1 MDAAVDY
8 VCLAAGKG
16 TRLGRLGS
24 YLQKCM
30 YPVGLRPFLELSID
44 NLLAAGADPARDRLT
59 LVVGHLAEQVR
70 AYFGDEHRGLRIRYL
85 EQREQLGTAHA
96 LHLVHE
102 ALRPEAP
109 VLVWLA
115 DLYAPPGLFAA
126 VRDHP
131 ERNVLTLGPGHAD
144 ERRDVRVATEGER
157 VVSTFRSEGE
167 LSDIGLWKLAPEVLA
182 QMLARRAG
190 EYRLL
195 ASLQHALDGGARVGW
210 VEAERWIHLGGTQP
224 SPEANVR
231 SVIAELLALEA
242 A

>member
-1 MDAAVDY
+1 MDI

-16 TRLGRLGS
+16 TRLGRLGR

-44 NLLAAGADPARDRLT
+44 NLLASGADPARDRLT

-70 AYFGDEHRGLRIRYL
+70 AYFGDAHRGLPIRYL

-102 ALRPEAP
+102 ALRPSEP

-115 DLYAPPGLFAA
+115 DLYAPPELFAA

-131 ERNVLTLGPGHAD
+131 ERNVLTLGPGHED
-144 ERRDVRVATEGER
+144 ERRDVRVATDGAR
-157 VVSTFRSEGE
+157 VVSTFRGEGS

-182 QMLARRAG
+182 RMLARREGGG

-210 VEAERWIHLGGTQP
+210 VEAERWIHLGGTLP
-224 SPEANVR
+224 TPEANVR
-231 SVIAELLALEA
+231 AVVAELQALEVGA
-242 A
+242 